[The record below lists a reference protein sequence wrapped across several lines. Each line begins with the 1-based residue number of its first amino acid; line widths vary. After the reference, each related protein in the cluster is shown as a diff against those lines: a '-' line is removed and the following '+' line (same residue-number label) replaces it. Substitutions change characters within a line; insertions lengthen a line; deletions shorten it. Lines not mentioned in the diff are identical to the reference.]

1 LKKLDIRNEF
11 KKLIGSSKK
20 VGELMQNQAKVAGS
34 YALHFSGKVTEQ
46 KLIYRRAA
54 PHCSSNKKSEAKTS
68 PVFMKFTI
76 LLSMTYFCNK

>member
-54 PHCSSNKKSEAKTS
+54 PHCSSNKKKRSQNFACFYE
-68 PVFMKFTI
+68 VHYFTFNDI
-76 LLSMTYFCNK
+76 LLQ